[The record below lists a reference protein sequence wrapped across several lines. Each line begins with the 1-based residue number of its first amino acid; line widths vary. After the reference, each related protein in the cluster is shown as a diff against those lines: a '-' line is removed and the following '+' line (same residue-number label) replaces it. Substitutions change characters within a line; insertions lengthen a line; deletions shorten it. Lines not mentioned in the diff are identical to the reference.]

1 MKCGEEFKARGL
13 FAQISDLSL
22 ETLLSESRVCVYV
35 GFDPTCPT
43 LQVGNLLP
51 ISVAMRLQRA
61 GHRVILLVGG
71 ATGAIGDPS
80 GKTQER
86 QLLSSDEI
94 AANTAA
100 IREQLERFLDFGKTG
115 ATLVNNADWFD
126 DLGFVRF
133 LRDVGKHFTV
143 NWMLAKESVRAR
155 LEDREQGISYTEFS
169 YMLMQAFDFLWLYEH
184 HGCNVQFGGDDQWG
198 NITAGIE
205 LIRRSARGKAYGFTL
220 PLLTTRD
227 GRKFG
232 KTEKGNLWLDGERT
246 SPYEF
251 YQFFLNVDD
260 ADVAPLLRYLT
271 FMAPDL
277 ISELLAEHSRDTS
290 KRLAQRALAAD
301 VTALVHGKEK
311 TARAEQASSALF
323 ISQKGEPP
331 TVEKLLSAGEVAPS
345 FNLPRAMIDG
355 DGVAL
360 VRLLASPDLALSPSL
375 SGARRDIE
383 GGGIYVNER
392 RISEPSY
399 RLSAKDLVDGRV
411 ALLRKGKKTYRLLV
425 FDG

>member
-13 FAQISDLSL
+13 FAQVSDPSL
-22 ETLLSESRVCVYV
+22 ETLLSAGGLSAYV

-51 ISVAMRLQRA
+51 IAVAMRLQRA
-61 GHRVILLVGG
+61 GHRVIVLVGG

-86 QLLSSDEI
+86 QLLSPDEI
-94 AANTAA
+94 AANAAA
-100 IREQLERFLDFGKTG
+100 IRKQLERFLDFGKNG

-126 DLGFVRF
+126 HFGFVAF

-184 HGCNVQFGGDDQWG
+184 ERCNVQFGGDDQWG

-205 LIRRSARGKAYGFTL
+205 LIRRKARGKAYGFTL

-227 GRKFG
+227 GQKFG

-251 YQFFLNVDD
+251 YQFFLNVNDD
-260 ADVAPLLRYLT
+260 DVAPLLRYLT
-271 FMAPDL
+271 FLPPDR
-277 ISELLAEHSRDTS
+277 IIDLLAEHSQDPG
-290 KRLAQRALAAD
+290 KRLAQRTLASE
-301 VTALVHGKEK
+301 VTTLVHGKEE
-311 TARAEQASSALF
+311 TAKAEQASTALF
-323 ISQKGEPP
+323 IGQKGEPLGAL
-331 TVEKLLSAGEVAPS
+331 KLLSAGQGAPA
-345 FNLPRAMIDG
+345 FNFPRAMIDG

-360 VRLLASPDLALSPSL
+360 THLLARCDVALSPSL

-392 RISEPSY
+392 RISDPSY
-399 RLSAKDLVDGRV
+399 RLSDKDLVDGRV
-411 ALLRKGKKTYRLLV
+411 ALLRKGKKTYRILL
-425 FDG
+425 FDS